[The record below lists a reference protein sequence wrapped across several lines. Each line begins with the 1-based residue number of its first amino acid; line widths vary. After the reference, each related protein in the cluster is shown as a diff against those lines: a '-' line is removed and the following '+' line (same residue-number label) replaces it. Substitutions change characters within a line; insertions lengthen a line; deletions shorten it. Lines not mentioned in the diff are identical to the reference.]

1 MPDDLR
7 IFEDHAIP
15 VSFDT
20 RGYRFYRGVRGILHT
35 PVEANLHL
43 VYVKGREKILLLRV
57 SDLEGRVHIETP
69 GQALEFVRLFSAPDT
84 HYFFPDYPYM
94 EVRKGGE
101 QTGPG
106 EYTPSYA
113 AKMNLA
119 GPVTG
124 REGGEFIVERNL
136 LDRQSRL
143 FRSRERVGPDGHY
156 ALDRVQIIDGLS
168 PIAYPLYQ

>member
-7 IFEDHAIP
+7 IFTDRAIP

-20 RGYRFYRGVRGILHT
+20 GGYRFCRGGRGILHT

-57 SDLEGRVHIETP
+57 SDLEGRVRIDTP

-84 HYFFPDYPYM
+84 HYLFPDYPYM
-94 EVRKGGE
+94 EPRKGGE

-119 GPVTG
+119 EPAAG
-124 REGGEFIVERNL
+124 REEGAFIVERNL
-136 LDRQSRL
+136 LDRQNRL

-156 ALDRVQIIDGLS
+156 ALDHVQIIDARS
-168 PIAYPLYQ
+168 PISYPLYQ